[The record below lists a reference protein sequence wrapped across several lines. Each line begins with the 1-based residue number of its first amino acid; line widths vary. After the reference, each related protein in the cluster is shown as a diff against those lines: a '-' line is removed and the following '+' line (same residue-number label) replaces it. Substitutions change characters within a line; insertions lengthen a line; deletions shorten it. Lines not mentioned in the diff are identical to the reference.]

1 MKTEN
6 KGKSVLLE
14 DGKIMKCPNF
24 VQNGN
29 CDGSSRGD
37 IAECVRVGYDGCR
50 EVIRMIEYKDY
61 AKFESLSEMSEAIE
75 MGLDIE
81 FILSGKRY
89 NISRRDNKPFICECP
104 EGEAMFYT
112 NAQTM
117 LYKHRINDI
126 ALKELW
132 NDIEIL
138 SM

>member
-1 MKTEN
+1 MKPEN

-29 CDGSSRGD
+29 RDGSSRGD
-37 IAECVRVGYDGCR
+37 IAEYWRVGYDGYR
-50 EVIRMIEYKDY
+50 EVIRMIECKDY
-61 AKFESLSEMSEAIE
+61 AKFENLSEMSETIE
-75 MGLDIE
+75 IGVDLE
-81 FILSGKRY
+81 FILFGKRY
-89 NISRRDNKPFICECP
+89 NISWRDNKPFICECP
-104 EGEAMFYT
+104 EGESKFYA

-117 LYKHRINDI
+117 LDKHRINDI